1 MTSTLKLPR
10 VVLVAGGGV
19 SGRGCAAILRELGTD
34 VTVADG
40 NAHTREELAS
50 ALEVKTIAPADVDFS
65 ASDYDMVVTSPGWR
79 PDSQLLQQAAAAH
92 IEVIGDVE
100 LAWRLDR
107 AEVFGPPRT
116 WLVVTGHYHRHAGCD
131 DAGQ

>member
-50 ALEVKTIAPADVDFS
+50 A
-65 ASDYDMVVTSPGWR
+65 TSSRGT
-79 PDSQLLQQAAAAH
+79 H
-92 IEVIGDVE
+92 
-100 LAWRLDR
+100 
-107 AEVFGPPRT
+107 
-116 WLVVTGHYHRHAGCD
+116 
-131 DAGQ
+131 